1 MSNVTLKEDK
11 VKKDIYDF
19 YDIWIIQAEVK
30 TFQTGKSTPIKIKT
44 GTTMSLIIRA
54 RRQFRNF

>member
-1 MSNVTLKEDK
+1 MSHVTLKEDK

-30 TFQTGKSTPIKIKT
+30 TFQTGKSTPINIKT